1 MENNAVGSNK
11 HFQRS
16 KHIQFSLGDFVHF
29 VHISRQSI
37 ALFGQIKMGETPED
51 SKLIAIM

>member
-1 MENNAVGSNK
+1 MENNAVASNK

-16 KHIQFSLGDFVHF
+16 KRIQFSLGDFVHF

-37 ALFGQIKMGETPED
+37 ALFGQIKMGATPED